1 MAVVK
6 LLWRLVQ
13 VVVLV
18 CLKERL
24 EYFYAPRRAGKCSSR
39 PHVVFGPNH
48 PESPIFLSF
57 LLHFLVFPFFVLKK
71 SEALLLVS
79 CFVWLAARAAT
90 LRQPCFLASSEG
102 FPPRR

>member
-1 MAVVK
+1 MHQEGPGNAV
-6 LLWRLVQ
+6 
-13 VVVLV
+13 
-18 CLKERL
+18 
-24 EYFYAPRRAGKCSSR
+24 RARVGK
-39 PHVVFGPNH
+39 HVVFGPNH